1 MFETRPLK
9 VSGRNEFN
17 FPTTNRFLNIA
28 SVTVKNDIYDF
39 IEKSVEVNLN
49 NRVDVFGF
57 HAEVIYIT
65 NSETGITLRISNQD
79 FGELYK
85 CV

>member
-1 MFETRPLK
+1 MLVNK
-9 VSGRNEFN
+9 NEFR

-28 SVTVKNDIYDF
+28 GVTVKNDIYDF

-57 HAEVIYIT
+57 HAEVILIT
-65 NSETGITLRISNQD
+65 NTDSGITLKISSQD